1 MFSGFAPKSG
11 VWGELVKLE
20 NEDMGKFFKYC
31 NVFST
36 KVWSSL
42 FPHPSTP
49 VFGMS
54 LFPVCSITANP
65 TPYAFVICYLPHS
78 RPLSDLKLQHC

>member
-1 MFSGFAPKSG
+1 
-11 VWGELVKLE
+11 
-20 NEDMGKFFKYC
+20 MGRFFKYC

-42 FPHPSTP
+42 FLHPSTP

-54 LFPVCSITANP
+54 LFQTGNKLPVHSIIANP
-65 TPYAFVICYLPHS
+65 MPLLVVVCITQGNCSDHYLT
-78 RPLSDLKLQHC
+78 